1 MVNLFAA
8 AANNNNNNNKLL
20 NKQYTD
26 KGSDQLVDIL
36 EHLGKQI
43 FLI

>member
-8 AANNNNNNNKLL
+8 AANNNKLL

-26 KGSDQLVDIL
+26 KGSDQLLDIL